1 MSIFVIVIIVFV
13 LGFVIANIIL
23 LKQTAKFP
31 MEKTKTANDEI
42 SHEPI
47 NKDLINK
54 ENVKANQALDHST
67 KDD

>member
-1 MSIFVIVIIVFV
+1 MNIFVVIVIIVLV
-13 LGFVIANIIL
+13 LGFIIANILL

-31 MEKTKTANDEI
+31 MQKTNTT
-42 SHEPI
+42 

-54 ENVKANQALDHST
+54 ENVKTNDTLEHSL

>member
-1 MSIFVIVIIVFV
+1 MNIFVIVIIVLV

-31 MEKTKTANDEI
+31 MQKTNTT
-42 SHEPI
+42 

-54 ENVKANQALDHST
+54 ENVKTNETLEHST